1 MRRLFRSAVA
11 ALLVAGAACSGS
23 GDDAAPSTSTTAQAQ
38 PATSGGGWTVLQYH
52 MADTDLEPF
61 MMDDVNEMGAVGS
74 NDNLDIVAMVD
85 RSPDYGEAPVLDLG
99 DWVGAK
105 VLHILPGHAE
115 LLQDLGPTD
124 MSDPATLAAFI
135 TEGITSF
142 PAAHYALILNDH
154 GASWPGVGS
163 DESADGSTMDLAEIH
178 SAVATGLA
186 DAGVDRLDLLGFD
199 ACLMATYEVAT
210 TIAPLADRMV
220 ASSELEP
227 GHGWD
232 YHSLQVLADDPNA
245 TADDVGTAFV
255 DSYLAEDDVDGTMAL
270 LDLTQMAALD
280 EAMAMFTSALVDRAA
295 TVAPDVGRTLEANPG
310 YGKSPDPSQD
320 AFMTDLGML
329 VATIGVEALDV
340 SDPADTVQRA
350 STTWLSTRCPVLLP
364 PTSRACRSTSRRR
377 WTTSTRPIKTSLT
390 MRMVWLEFLDAYF
403 VTGAAIPSTELPAF
417 TSEDSE
423 ITLSDDGLDMT
434 NTVEPASVDNLS
446 GATIRYGV
454 ENEDGSTTF
463 FGDETA
469 EIADDGSGLVTGFY
483 DLTVLHITDGV
494 DTATAYISLSKDDES
509 GGFSLEVPMAYF
521 SPDDVSGE
529 TLPGRAATHRRRQRL
544 QRDRRDLLRRRPRF
558 RHVRRDDR
566 RCRRDHRAASS
577 HCRHRGQCVVDPN
590 HGRRPLCR
598 PFEPAIQLRA
608 ARPRYIAARRALG
621 HRLRRQHGCCQ
632 HGRRGAVTD
641 GNTFSGVVGFNVGD
655 NALAAGQLVA
665 TAQQ

>member
-23 GDDAAPSTSTTAQAQ
+23 GDDAAPSTSTTAQDQ

-85 RSPDYGEAPVLDLG
+85 RSPDYGEAPVLDVG

-115 LLQDLGPTD
+115 VLQELGPTD
-124 MSDPATLAAFI
+124 MSDPANLAAFV

-186 DAGVDRLDLLGFD
+186 DAGVDRLDLFGFD

-245 TADDVGTAFV
+245 TADHVGTAFV

-270 LDLTQMAALD
+270 LDLSQMATLD
-280 EAMAMFTSALVDRAA
+280 EAMATFTSALVDRAA

-310 YGKSPDPSQD
+310 YGKSPDPSQN
-320 AFMTDLGML
+320 AFMTDLGTL
-329 VATIGVEALDV
+329 AATIGVEALDV
-340 SDPADTVQRA
+340 SDPADSVQRA
-350 STTWLSTRCPVLLP
+350 LNDLVVHKVSGPAAPHFSGLSIYFP
-364 PTSRACRSTSRRR
+364 P
-377 WTTSTRPIKTSLT
+377 SLDYLDASYQDIPDNAN
-390 MRMVWLEFLDAYF
+390 VWLEFLDAYF
-403 VTGAAIPSTELPAF
+403 VTGASIPSTELPAF
-417 TSEDSE
+417 ASEDSE
-423 ITLSDDGLDMT
+423 ITLSEDGLDMT
-434 NTVEPASVDNLS
+434 NAVEPASVDNLS

-529 TLPGRAATHRRRQRL
+529 TLQ
-544 QRDRRDLLRRRPRF
+544 DVLLRI
-558 RHVRRDDR
+558 
-566 RCRRDHRAASS
+566 
-577 HCRHRGQCVVDPN
+577 VVDSDYN
-590 HGRRPLCR
+590 
-598 PFEPAIQLRA
+598 
-608 ARPRYIAARRALG
+608 
-621 HRLRRQHGCCQ
+621 
-632 HGRRGAVTD
+632 VTD
-641 GNTFSGVVGFNVGD
+641 ETYFIVDPDSGTYGEMTADAAGIIVPRVLTVDIEGNVTWTPTTDVGLFADLSNLQYDFERLDPGTSLLVELSVTDYGGNTDAVSTVVEVP
-655 NALAAGQLVA
+655 
-665 TAQQ
+665 